1 MKLIYTLTACF
12 LICSGLG
19 RASSRPTGATLSDFC
34 NGNAND
40 APDCITPPIAT
51 YSPEPK
57 YPDNE
62 RKAGREGDVA
72 LNVVI
77 GTDGATHDISV
88 ARSLSPDFDNAAIA
102 VVQTWRFTPA
112 KKTGSPIP
120 LHTQI
125 QVGFHLRR

>member
-1 MKLIYTLTACF
+1 MNLICTLTACF

-40 APDCITPPIAT
+40 APDCITPPIAPYT
-51 YSPEPK
+51 PEPK

-77 GTDGATHDISV
+77 GTDGAIHDVSV

-102 VVQTWRFTPA
+102 VVQTWKFIPA
-112 KKTGSPIP
+112 KKNGNPIP

>member
-1 MKLIYTLTACF
+1 MKVASTIIACLLIFSAVELV
-12 LICSGLG
+12 
-19 RASSRPTGATLSDFC
+19 SSRPAEARWSDFC

-40 APDCITPPIAT
+40 APDCVTPPVAT

-62 RKAGREGDVA
+62 RKAGREGAVV
-72 LNVVI
+72 LQLVI

-88 ARSLSPDFDNAAIA
+88 ARSLSPNFDQAAMDS
-102 VVQTWRFTPA
+102 VKTWTFSPA
-112 KKTGSPIP
+112 KKNGKPIP

-125 QVGFHLRR
+125 QVEFHLRR